1 MGLDDRD
8 YMRARYRRLQG
19 IDDGPTIWND
29 KRGRVEMGQGSSWT
43 NARWQMAGVGRALL
57 QAILVPAVALGG
69 MYVIYRTYTSVMTS
83 AFQRMIPVPFPES
96 GTVFTTPATDLN
108 RRQGILRFRAPDRP
122 NHGYVVVLNDVATD
136 KDVLGIY
143 VAGGKKT
150 ATPVQVG
157 TYRVRIA
164 EGLTAFWHGND
175 RLFGSTTAK
184 EMMAPVKVV
193 GSTDKTIRLQTGL
206 ARALEV
212 KADSAKGFLE

>member
-8 YMRARYRRLQG
+8 YMRARYRKRQG
-19 IDDGPTIWND
+19 IEDGPTIWND
-29 KRGRVEMGQGSSWT
+29 KRARVEIGAGSSWVGS
-43 NARWQMAGVGRALL
+43 NWQMSGVGRALL
-57 QAILVPAVALGG
+57 QAILVPVIALGG
-69 MYVIYRTYTSVMTS
+69 AYVIYRTYTSVMTS

-96 GTVFTTPATDLN
+96 GTIFTTSATDLN
-108 RRQGILRFRAPDRP
+108 RRQGMLRFRAPDRP
-122 NHGYVVVLNDVATD
+122 NYGYVVVLNDLATG
-136 KDVLGIY
+136 KDVLGVY

-150 ATPVQVG
+150 ATPVQIG

-175 RLFGSTTAK
+175 RLFSSTTAK
-184 EMMAPVKVV
+184 EMMTPIKVA

-212 KADSAKGFLE
+212 KADSATGFLE

>member
-8 YMRARYRRLQG
+8 YMRARYRRRQG

-122 NHGYVVVLNDVATD
+122 NHGYVVVLNDVAAA
-136 KDVLGIY
+136 K
-143 VAGGKKT
+143 
-150 ATPVQVG
+150 
-157 TYRVRIA
+157 
-164 EGLTAFWHGND
+164 EGLG
-175 RLFGSTTAK
+175 
-184 EMMAPVKVV
+184 V
-193 GSTDKTIRLQTGL
+193 
-206 ARALEV
+206 
-212 KADSAKGFLE
+212 

>member
-1 MGLDDRD
+1 
-8 YMRARYRRLQG
+8 
-19 IDDGPTIWND
+19 
-29 KRGRVEMGQGSSWT
+29 
-43 NARWQMAGVGRALL
+43 
-57 QAILVPAVALGG
+57 
-69 MYVIYRTYTSVMTS
+69 
-83 AFQRMIPVPFPES
+83 
-96 GTVFTTPATDLN
+96 
-108 RRQGILRFRAPDRP
+108 
-122 NHGYVVVLNDVATD
+122 VVVLNDVATD

-143 VAGGKKT
+143 VAGGKMT

-164 EGLTAFWHGND
+164 ERLTAFWHGND

-212 KADSAKGFLE
+212 EADSAKGFLE